1 MWQGASEEGGVVS
14 ELRWEVVATFLHR
27 PPADVVWSVLDGT
40 GIPAR
45 VRGDESA
52 RLVGLALA
60 EVVVEVPTD
69 RAEEARELLASAEI
83 DAEDA
88 GDASTPG

>member
-1 MWQGASEEGGVVS
+1 MS

-27 PPADVVWSVLDGT
+27 PPADVVWSVLDGA

-52 RLVGLALA
+52 RLVGLAVV

-69 RAEEARELLASAEI
+69 RAEEARELLASAEAG
-83 DAEDA
+83 AEEAD
-88 GDASTPG
+88 DASAPR

>member
-1 MWQGASEEGGVVS
+1 MS

-27 PPADVVWSVLDGT
+27 PPADVVWSVLDGS

-52 RLVGLALA
+52 RLVGLALVQ
-60 EVVVEVPTD
+60 VVVEVPTD
-69 RAEEARELLASAEI
+69 RAEEARDALASADV
-83 DAEDA
+83 DAEGH
-88 GDASTPG
+88 GDTSATR